1 MIKHPVHSIVVA
13 CSVILGIAPA
23 LAETGK
29 APCASFQRLPDGKWK
44 VLRPVKIEH
53 ASASVML
60 SAGMTI
66 GPGTK
71 AVGVDIYAALQKS
84 CQ

>member
-1 MIKHPVHSIVVA
+1 MNKQLVLFIA
-13 CSVILGIAPA
+13 LAGAMILGIPRAIA
-23 LAETGK
+23 QTAK
-29 APCASFQRLPDGKWK
+29 APCASFQKLPEGKWR

-53 ASASVML
+53 GSASVML

-84 CQ
+84 CP

>member
-53 ASASVML
+53 ASAGVML

>member
-1 MIKHPVHSIVVA
+1 MIKHYVRSVVVA
-13 CSVILGIAPA
+13 CAVTLGIAPA
-23 LAETGK
+23 IAQNGK

-44 VLRPVKIEH
+44 VLRPVKLER

-60 SAGMTI
+60 SAGVTI

>member
-13 CSVILGIAPA
+13 CAVILGIAPA

-60 SAGMTI
+60 SAGVTI

-71 AVGVDIYAALQKS
+71 AAGVDIYAALQKS

>member
-1 MIKHPVHSIVVA
+1 MNKCLVPSIIVCA
-13 CSVILGIAPA
+13 MTLGIVPA
-23 LAETGK
+23 VAQTGK
-29 APCASFQRLPDGKWK
+29 APCASFQKLPDGKWK
-44 VLRPVKIEH
+44 VLRAVKIEH

-60 SAGMTI
+60 SAGMMI

-71 AVGVDIYAALQKS
+71 ALGVDIYAALQKS